1 MEALGLGER
10 CSRGLGNALRRGHGL
25 VTQDKVWAQ
34 MRWVQGALGPAQVTK
49 VGKKADA
56 QDTHPTLLF
65 VVVYLL
71 SRV

>member
-1 MEALGLGER
+1 MEALGLGRGAPGAWECSEER
-10 CSRGLGNALRRGHGL
+10 TGSGHSGQGLGSDEVG
-25 VTQDKVWAQ
+25 T
-34 MRWVQGALGPAQVTK
+34 GALVSQVTK
-49 VGKKADA
+49 GRKKADA